1 MSTVPGHDSLRDA
14 GLEGPDPFEP
24 VNLVED
30 VTAAR
35 QGAEVE
41 PEEYRPANPR
51 PDTEDSADEA
61 DVVEQAAVVPIVDE
75 DESGL

>member
-14 GLEGPDPFEP
+14 GLEGADPFEP

-30 VTAAR
+30 VTTDP
-35 QGAEVE
+35 QSAEVE
-41 PEEYRPANPR
+41 PEEYRPGNPR

-61 DVVEQAAVVPIVDE
+61 DVVEQAAVVPIADE
-75 DESGL
+75 DESEL